1 MKSILTAVALASLVS
16 LPAMPQ
22 DSTPQQGNLADLAA
36 KLQQLSPADRQALQS
51 RLSADQ
57 NSQALSALLQAM
69 QANPQLQ
76 QNPQTLYGGKTVEEI
91 FREALKQN
99 DSHMS
104 LQLNRPEYEYK
115 LPTVGNPVM
124 PSLPGQPTVT
134 LPNPGGP
141 THPNPPCDLPPYCR
155 HVTTPGPLCKCP
167 DDSNSGDNQ

>member
-1 MKSILTAVALASLVS
+1 MKSILAAVALASLVS
-16 LPAMPQ
+16 TSAIPEDTIQ
-22 DSTPQQGNLADLAA
+22 QQGNLAELAA

-69 QANPQLQ
+69 QANPQAP
-76 QNPQTLYGGKTVEEI
+76 QNPQALYGGKTVEEI
-91 FREALKQN
+91 FKEALKQN

-124 PSLPGQPTVT
+124 PTLPGQPTVT

-141 THPNPPCDLPPYCR
+141 VGPNPPCELPPYCR

-167 DDSNSGDNQ
+167 DDSNSGGNQ